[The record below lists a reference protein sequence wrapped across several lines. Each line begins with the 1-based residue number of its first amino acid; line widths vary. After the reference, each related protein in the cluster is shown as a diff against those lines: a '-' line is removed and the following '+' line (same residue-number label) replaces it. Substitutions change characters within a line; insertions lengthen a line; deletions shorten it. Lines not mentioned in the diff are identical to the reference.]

1 VGRNGEGKSTLSK
14 IIIGQLDHTGI
25 LKMGHNVKIGYFAQN
40 QDELLDENKSVFET
54 IDYVAKGEIRSKI
67 RDMLGAF
74 LFRGDDIDK
83 KVKVLSGGER
93 SRLALVRLLLEP
105 HNLLVLDEP
114 TNHLDMRSKDILKQA
129 LINYDG
135 TLILV
140 SHDRDFLDGIAG
152 KIYEFRHNRIREHIG
167 GIYDFL
173 RKKKIDNLKVLERKE
188 TKRENNT
195 GNTSVN
201 KQKYLEK
208 KEYDRN
214 LRKLRK
220 KLEDSETE
228 IGRIEEEISSLDKV
242 LNSADQSPADTHD
255 FYVRYQELKE
265 RHNEEMNLWT
275 QYTHDI
281 ELFLQNN
288 NLD

>member
-1 VGRNGEGKSTLSK
+1 
-14 IIIGQLDHTGI
+14 
-25 LKMGHNVKIGYFAQN
+25 
-40 QDELLDENKSVFET
+40 
-54 IDYVAKGEIRSKI
+54 
-67 RDMLGAF
+67 
-74 LFRGDDIDK
+74 
-83 KVKVLSGGER
+83 
-93 SRLALVRLLLEP
+93 
-105 HNLLVLDEP
+105 
-114 TNHLDMRSKDILKQA
+114 MRSKDILKQA

-152 KIYEFRHNRIREHIG
+152 KIYEFRHNMIREHIG

-173 RKKKIDNLKVLERKE
+173 RKKKIDNLKELERKE
-188 TKRENNT
+188 VRKESNTENF
-195 GNTSVN
+195 SLN

-220 KLEDSETE
+220 RREDSEAE
-228 IGRIEEEISSLDKV
+228 IGRIEGEISSLDKI
-242 LNSADQSPADTHD
+242 LNSADHSATEMHD
-255 FYVRYQELKE
+255 IYVKYEELKE
-265 RHNEEMNLWT
+265 RHNEEMNRWT

-288 NLD
+288 DLN